1 MTKLTVLKSKFIRMF
16 NPYYEW
22 DDETDELSLNEINTP
37 TSKYDFSDIPNLSHS
52 YYDLHE
58 FGYFINEE
66 NALKFFQLR
75 DLTNCP
81 EFLSESTSTS
91 FVEFGWH
98 SIEVKEQFKRRRVMS
113 FVMLSIMHTILK
125 YEIEKDVCF
134 FLRNTSKEIDSE
146 TPGRGENLK
155 VYNSILTKYEKGL
168 QHEIF
173 WKENRI
179 SDLAHIEQQ
188 ISSEKKYLIKEY
200 PNTFL

>member
-1 MTKLTVLKSKFIRMF
+1 
-16 NPYYEW
+16 
-22 DDETDELSLNEINTP
+22 
-37 TSKYDFSDIPNLSHS
+37 
-52 YYDLHE
+52 
-58 FGYFINEE
+58 
-66 NALKFFQLR
+66 
-75 DLTNCP
+75 
-81 EFLSESTSTS
+81 
-91 FVEFGWH
+91 
-98 SIEVKEQFKRRRVMS
+98 
-113 FVMLSIMHTILK
+113 MHTILK

-179 SDLAHIEQQ
+179 SDLAHLEQQ

-200 PNTFL
+200 PNTFF